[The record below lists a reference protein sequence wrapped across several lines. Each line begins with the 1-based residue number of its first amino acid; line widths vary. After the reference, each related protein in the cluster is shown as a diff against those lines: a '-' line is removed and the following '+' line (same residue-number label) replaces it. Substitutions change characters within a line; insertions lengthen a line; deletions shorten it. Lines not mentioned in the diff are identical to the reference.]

1 MVANHIRPSG
11 VRAIL
16 ACDEP
21 VPGLTEKL
29 AELFPGRP
37 INDLTE
43 PGLLARLLYRN

>member
-1 MVANHIRPSG
+1 V
-11 VRAIL
+11 V

-21 VPGLTEKL
+21 VAGLPEKL
-29 AELFPGRP
+29 AELFPGRS